1 MRGSAPPSA
10 QTRMPVS
17 MPDTKSD
24 YALPKGYK
32 LGEYLIEKVLGHG
45 GFGITYLARDTQLSS
60 MVAIKEFFPRS
71 VASRGEEYTIR
82 PFTSGVEDFRWG
94 LQEFLK
100 EAQALA
106 KFKHNHIVRVLRFVE
121 ANGTAYMVMEYE
133 QGESLGVYLKRS
145 GGYLNEQM
153 LLSVFIPVLSGL
165 QAVHDAGLLHL
176 DIKPDNIYLR
186 TNGQPMLIDFG
197 SSRQAKGESE
207 SNGKIALTP
216 AYSAIEQYP
225 DIGDKGP
232 WTDVYSMGAT
242 LYRCVTGQPPAD
254 SLKRYQSVQN
264 KQADLF
270 VSALE
275 YDRPIFSKHIR
286 ESIDAAMTLMA
297 KERLQT
303 ADLLQRALMGQRV
316 SDDGRKKI
324 KKPSGNF
331 RPDLIT
337 DAGSPM
343 VVVHKKK
350 TRGFLE
356 KLLFF
361 VILVPALSIF
371 TLKLL
376 VQFDVLSEDQVFDHV
391 DGAQKE
397 GSSRL
402 TNAIDRL
409 DAVLYQNLRI
419 RIKPREKKAI
429 TRAVSV
435 TETDEVPAVE
445 PTVHPFDINKTVDKT
460 LNGHRDEVVALTF
473 LRGGDALASLSGGG
487 ELRLWDTITG
497 QPLHKLGAA
506 KQIVGAIDGSADG
519 RLLVWSIGD
528 TAFIYDVN
536 LKTEDARLEKH
547 DGNIRHVSFSP
558 KGDLLATVTD
568 NRTLYVWST
577 VTWKP
582 VYKKGD
588 MKWGINAIDFSQ
600 NGRLLA
606 LSDSNGKIKIFSA
619 VNGGE
624 IASFFGKAEGE
635 EVLALAY
642 SPDGRWL
649 ASSGPEQF
657 LKLWD
662 TGVEVKDKNI
672 RNVVGSLK
680 KLQFSSD
687 SKWLLA
693 TGDDDSIQIW
703 NVNMGEM
710 IKMLRVPH
718 SDISSFAVSPRGDV
732 IAVGGSDHK
741 ISLWR

>member
-1 MRGSAPPSA
+1 
-10 QTRMPVS
+10 
-17 MPDTKSD
+17 MPDTKTS
-24 YALPKGYK
+24 YVLPEGYK

-60 MVAIKEFFPRS
+60 LVAIKEFFPRS
-71 VASRGEEYTIR
+71 VAARGDKYTIR
-82 PFTSGVEDFRWG
+82 PFTNGAEDFRWG

-100 EAQALA
+100 EARALA

-133 QGESLGVYLKRS
+133 QGESLDIYLKRS
-145 GGYLNEQM
+145 GGYLNEKM
-153 LLSVFIPVLSGL
+153 LLSVFIPVLNGL

-207 SNGKIALTP
+207 SGGKIALTP

-242 LYRCVTGQPPAD
+242 LYRCVTGQSPAD
-254 SLKRYQSVQN
+254 SLKRYRAVQG
-264 KQADLF
+264 KQPDPF
-270 VSALE
+270 ISALE
-275 YDRPIFSKHIR
+275 YDRPIFSQHIR
-286 ESIDAAMTLMA
+286 ESIDVAMKLMA
-297 KERLQT
+297 KDRPQT
-303 ADLLQRALMGQRV
+303 ADLLQRALMGQRI
-316 SDDGRKKI
+316 SDDGGKKI

-331 RPDLIT
+331 RPDLVT

-343 VVVHKKK
+343 VVERKKK

-361 VILVPALSIF
+361 VILVPALLVF
-371 TLKLL
+371 ALKLL
-376 VQFDVLSEDQVFDHV
+376 IQFDVLSEDQVFNRIDAV
-391 DGAQKE
+391 KKE
-397 GSSRL
+397 ASSRL
-402 TNAIDRL
+402 VAAIDRL
-409 DAVLYQNLRI
+409 DATLYQNLRI
-419 RIKPREKKAI
+419 HIKPQEKKVI
-429 TRAVSV
+429 TQIV
-435 TETDEVPAVE
+435 TVTNADETQVAKPMVI
-445 PTVHPFDINKTVDKT
+445 PFDINKTVNKT

-473 LRGGDALASLSGGG
+473 LRGGDVLASLSGAG

-497 QPLHKLGAA
+497 LSLHKLGAA

-519 RLLVWSIGD
+519 QLLVWSIGE
-528 TAFIYDVN
+528 TAFIHDVTR
-536 LKTEDARLEKH
+536 KTEVARLEKH

-558 KGDLLATVTD
+558 RGDLLATVTD
-568 NRTLYVWST
+568 NKTLYVWNT
-577 VTWKP
+577 ATWKP
-582 VYKKGD
+582 VYKKSG

-606 LSDSNGKIKIFSA
+606 LSDSNGKITIYSTT
-619 VNGGE
+619 NGGE
-624 IASFFGKAEGE
+624 IAGFFGKAEGE
-635 EVLALAY
+635 EVLALDY

-649 ASSGPEQF
+649 ASSGPDQF

-662 TGVEVKDKNI
+662 TGIEIKDKNI
-672 RNVVGSLK
+672 SDVVGSLK

-693 TGDDDSIQIW
+693 TGEDADIQVW
-703 NVNMGEM
+703 DVSKGEM
-710 IKMLRVPH
+710 IKTLKSPH
-718 SDISSFAVSPRGDV
+718 SAISSFAISPRGDV